1 MAEMESGGLFNRG
14 GWASQSLRV
23 TARELSLVSGRGRS
37 NAMVERFSRYQ
48 KAAEESNAEKKKPF
62 VSSKPAVK
70 SGGLSALKKR
80 WEQDEPP
87 PPLRGKPSLLPP
99 RPRPLSIPAPAAL
112 PKPAP
117 TALSP
122 LQSQSQSPGPASPQD
137 SLEAGGRSQLSTA
150 AAPTAAAKERRN
162 GIEKV
167 EKVEKLERRLSESS
181 EKVKKVEKVE
191 KLDRRPSESSEKVEK
206 MEKVERRPS
215 ESSEKV
221 EEMEKVERRPSES
234 SEKVEE
240 VEEQAVSSPTPSEE
254 KTSLAL
260 NNLKMKFEKGETKGP
275 RGARRTSTED
285 VDQPRAIGV
294 SARGKEAP
302 SLKDKM
308 AKYQAAISKQ
318 GLSKAGQATETTI
331 HKVSPLQKSAFG
343 CNGDGDQAKVSRKFC
358 PAVRETCIACLKAVY
373 PLEKL
378 VADLHVYHKT
388 CFRCVHCSMKLSLGS
403 YASLHGNVYCKPH
416 FSQLFKAKG
425 NYDEGFG
432 HRPHKELWAPKADG
446 EGEGEPARQRDPE
459 ETPAP
464 RPPPTAAAADDREDQ
479 SVEDAPQ
486 VKVTDLTARLETGG
500 HAQPGAA
507 AEKRF
512 PSEKP
517 AETRRLRIAW
527 PPPGLEDPPAGGAPR
542 KLLPPT
548 DAEGVVGAG
557 AGRPWRSK
565 WPPEGEGVA
574 PDPSGDRAE
583 LKSLRRSS
591 SLKERCRPFTVAPRL
606 REEGPLKALQE
617 RRGSLENRPPSG
629 AREEEEEEEEE
640 EGEGRGRKA
649 RAPPREDVASG
660 RASLGE
666 EAPASVE
673 RDPEPAARPAST
685 GGSPGSSPPPSP
697 APRPDPD
704 RSSQDVGFWEPEQE
718 KEADGA
724 EEELS
729 VEDEIKRNRY
739 YEDEEDD

>member
-181 EKVKKVEKVE
+181 EKVEKV
-191 KLDRRPSESSEKVEK
+191 
-206 MEKVERRPS
+206 
-215 ESSEKV
+215 
-221 EEMEKVERRPSES
+221 EKVERRPSES

>member
-181 EKVKKVEKVE
+181 EKVK
-191 KLDRRPSESSEKVEK
+191 
-206 MEKVERRPS
+206 
-215 ESSEKV
+215 
-221 EEMEKVERRPSES
+221 KVERRPSES

>member
-167 EKVEKLERRLSESS
+167 EKV
-181 EKVKKVEKVE
+181 
-191 KLDRRPSESSEKVEK
+191 
-206 MEKVERRPS
+206 EKVERRPS

>member
-167 EKVEKLERRLSESS
+167 EKV
-181 EKVKKVEKVE
+181 
-191 KLDRRPSESSEKVEK
+191 
-206 MEKVERRPS
+206 
-215 ESSEKV
+215 
-221 EEMEKVERRPSES
+221 EKVERRPSES